1 MKFTVDAPE
10 ASHGISV
17 IREIPDEQL
26 CRIEGRNG
34 IGKTLAVHLLELCT
48 GQQPYAARSDAW
60 RTLCEYLGPTT
71 ITVEGLRG
79 AEEDDDSHD
88 LRFVFDWRSRADDPL
103 PIEIRRG
110 LFDEITLDGDDVRD
124 MDDVRRWLTVVR
136 IAGDETLTETIA
148 GLVAHDRELLRTASR
163 VALDRGRYVDGL
175 FDALLVSF
183 PRAPADAML
192 AVSTELRELSAA
204 RADLIADRESR
215 SKAIGRYE
223 AVQLAHA
230 AVAQVTVDAETL
242 DTEIKLLTEQLD
254 TARKRRE
261 AAEEE
266 LTQART
272 QQRLSEDATEQLA
285 SAQRS
290 FTRRLKAF
298 ERAGDAIAKAA
309 GRLGLDN
316 DEPAARAALGQLT
329 AERVELAAERA
340 DLSDIFALRDLL
352 DRMVQALAPAAAGGL
367 RARTI
372 ATVSEQAIT
381 AGQLLDAVRV
391 RRDRLTV
398 EAPAVEELDRKL
410 AMLDERESE
419 LRALGDAF
427 VDRAEK
433 RDKLAEAEKALEEV
447 GDTDDPADDLV
458 AEKAAAQAAAQRVE
472 IEVGSALGAAQ
483 QQRARLGGG
492 LSLQDLEADLQRRLS
507 EAETTVETFDDELR
521 KARAV
526 LVALDDRLDT
536 ADARRD
542 ELVGDAAELER
553 ELADQTHRLQAEERH
568 SRLRDVL
575 GDRAPHV
582 GDAGEDIARSWVAVH
597 AAQDRAVQRLQGS
610 RGRLDAVARSMSEL
624 VDVIRDKA
632 DASPELDPI
641 RRLYQGRLQERFDQ
655 EEILNALFDG
665 GTLSRVDLA
674 TREIRWRTQGD
685 EPRVRPFE
693 AFSSG
698 ERAFAYVQAR
708 LGSVSQVTSL
718 NRVVVVDEFG
728 AFLSRDRLIRLQ
740 QVVQR
745 QLDDDVVHQAIVV
758 LPLGTVSEPTKGEDR
773 PELVVGRF
781 EMLPAA

>member
-10 ASHGISV
+10 ASHGVSV

-71 ITVEGLRG
+71 ITVGGLRG
-79 AEEDDDSHD
+79 PEGDDDFHN
-88 LRFVFDWRSRADDPL
+88 LRFVFDWRPRADDPL

-110 LFDEITLDGDDVRD
+110 LFDEITLDGDDIKD

-175 FDALLVSF
+175 LDALLVSF
-183 PRAPADAML
+183 PRAPADAMF
-192 AVSTELRELSAA
+192 AVSRELRDLSAA
-204 RADLIADRESR
+204 RADLVADRESQ
-215 SKAIGRYE
+215 SKAVGRYE
-223 AVQLAHA
+223 AVQHAHA
-230 AVAQVTVDAETL
+230 AVAQVTADAETL
-242 DTEIKLLTEQLD
+242 DTEIESLKEQLE

-266 LTQART
+266 LAEART
-272 QQRLSEDATEQLA
+272 QQRLSEDAKKQLA

-290 FTRRLKAF
+290 FTRRLRGL
-298 ERAGDAIAKAA
+298 ERADDAIAKAA
-309 GRLGLDN
+309 GRLGIGN
-316 DEPAARAALGQLT
+316 DESAMRAAL
-329 AERVELAAERA
+329 ERLAAERA
-340 DLSDIFALRDLL
+340 ELAADRADLSDLFALRDLL

-391 RRDRLTV
+391 RRDRLTAD
-398 EAPAVEELDRKL
+398 APAVEEVDEKL
-410 AMLDERESE
+410 AKLGERESE
-419 LRALGDAF
+419 LRALEEAF
-427 VDRAEK
+427 AGRAEK
-433 RDKLAEAEKALEEV
+433 RDKLVEAEKALEKL
-447 GDTDDPADDLV
+447 GGPDGPADDLV

-507 EAETTVETFDDELR
+507 EADTTDAFDDDLR
-521 KARAV
+521 KARAM

-542 ELVGDAAELER
+542 ELVGQAAELDR
-553 ELADQTHRLQAEERH
+553 ELTDQTHRLHAEERH

-575 GDRAPHV
+575 GDRAPRV
-582 GDAGEDIARSWVAVH
+582 GDAGEDIARFWVAVH
-597 AAQDRAVQRLQGS
+597 AAQDRAAQRVQGS
-610 RGRLDAVARSMSEL
+610 RGHLDAVSRSMSEL

-632 DASPELDPI
+632 EASPELDPI
-641 RRLYQGRLQERFDQ
+641 RRLYQGRLQERFDH
-655 EEILNALFDG
+655 EEILKALFDG
-665 GTLSRVDLA
+665 GTLTRVDLA
-674 TREIRWRTQGD
+674 TREIRWKTQDD

-708 LGSVSQVTSL
+708 LGSLSHVASL

-745 QLDDDVVHQAIVV
+745 QLDQDVVHQAIVV
-758 LPLGTVSEPTKGEDR
+758 LPLGTVSESTNGEDGA
-773 PELVVGRF
+773 ELVVGRF